1 MIKKTFN
8 YQLYRINWED
18 ICSDSAWATDTEF
31 DKMEVSHCISIG
43 FLYKK
48 TQKYIWIF
56 ASYEINDLGE
66 ITFGER
72 TVIPAAN
79 IIKMEKIWLKNLKQ

>member
-72 TVIPAAN
+72 TVIPAN
-79 IIKMEKIWLKNLKQ
+79 NVIKMEKING

>member
-8 YQLYRINWED
+8 YQLYRIDWED

>member
-31 DKMEVSHCISIG
+31 DKMEVSHYISIG

-72 TVIPAAN
+72 TVIPANN
-79 IIKMEKIWLKNLKQ
+79 IIKMEKING

>member
-72 TVIPAAN
+72 TVIPAN
-79 IIKMEKIWLKNLKQ
+79 NVIKMETING

>member
-72 TVIPAAN
+72 TVIPANN
-79 IIKMEKIWLKNLKQ
+79 IIKMEKING

>member
-18 ICSDSAWATDTEF
+18 ISSDSAWATDTEF
-31 DKMEVSHCISIG
+31 DKMKVSHCISIG

-72 TVIPAAN
+72 TVIPAN
-79 IIKMEKIWLKNLKQ
+79 NVIKMEKING

>member
-31 DKMEVSHCISIG
+31 DKMEVSYCISIG

-72 TVIPAAN
+72 TVIPAN
-79 IIKMEKIWLKNLKQ
+79 NVIKMEKING

>member
-18 ICSDSAWATDTEF
+18 ICSDSAWATNTEF

-72 TVIPAAN
+72 TVIPAN
-79 IIKMEKIWLKNLKQ
+79 NVIKMEKING